1 MLDARLE
8 IANDIIRMFNRDQ
21 KVSKAFLRGSISR
34 PEEMDKY
41 SDIDIGVDVSGH
53 DNGEFARSIPSMME
67 KNFNVLFFDWSPSL
81 LPDDYVITFVLKDV
95 PIFWIVDIQVFASPH
110 HPSLREVSVNKYHHL
125 LKLWIL
131 NLKYW
136 IREDEDAVK
145 NIERLARKTFSEQ
158 LDNQGTY
165 YLMSEVLNEIKLNI
179 EPELLEF
186 AHRCED
192 KLERFNNESI

>member
-8 IANDIIRMFNRDQ
+8 IANDIISMFNRDQ

-53 DNGEFARSIPSMME
+53 DNGEFARSIPIMME

-136 IREDEDAVK
+136 IRRDGHAAE
-145 NIERLARKTFSEQ
+145 NIERLARKALGAVPDSQELFK
-158 LDNQGTY
+158 
-165 YLMSEVLNEIKLNI
+165 LMSEVLKEIKMNI
-179 EPELLEF
+179 EPELF
-186 AHRCED
+186 DFVHRCKEE
-192 KLERFNNESI
+192 LQRFKN